1 MSHTEKP
8 LLIACGRAQSNMR
21 FKNLFCPHCQA
32 ELKPRFFDLM
42 PEPRRGTR
50 WHCPHFG
57 GELLT
62 PSLFV
67 GFFVITGIFI
77 AWVAYTTLKLLI
89 EPFFYPMPFWLWL
102 LPASCFLFIPPAV
115 SILCNVWLFKFLI
128 KAERNTSRNNK

>member
-1 MSHTEKP
+1 
-8 LLIACGRAQSNMR
+8 
-21 FKNLFCPHCQA
+21 
-32 ELKPRFFDLM
+32 M

-77 AWVAYTTLKLLI
+77 AWITYTVLRLCV
-89 EPFFYPMPFWLWL
+89 EPFFYPMSFWLWL
-102 LPASCFLFIPPAV
+102 LPASSFLFIPPVV
-115 SILCNVWLFKFLI
+115 SILCNYWLFKFLT
-128 KAERNTSRNNK
+128 KAERNTNRNNIITRSQ